1 VAASDNLQRLG
12 LRVGRVLEARE
23 HPGAR
28 GPSFVLAVD
37 LGDAVREAT
46 IALPGLSADALVGR
60 QVVCVTAEDELLV
73 LAAQSHAS
81 GPVLLRPDDEV
92 EDGSAVG

>member
-1 VAASDNLQRLG
+1 VAASDDLQRLG
-12 LRVGRVLEARE
+12 LQVGRVVEARE

-28 GPSFVLAVD
+28 GPSFVLTVD
-37 LGDAVREAT
+37 LGSERREAT
-46 IALPGLSADALVGR
+46 VALPGLSGDELVGR
-60 QVVCVTAEDELLV
+60 QVVCATAEDELLV
-73 LAAQSHAS
+73 LAAQSHAR

>member
-1 VAASDNLQRLG
+1 MAARDDLQRLG
-12 LRVGRVLEARE
+12 LTIGRVVAAGE

-28 GPSFVLAVD
+28 GPSAVLTID
-37 LGDAVREAT
+37 LGDSTREAT
-46 IALPGLSADALVGR
+46 VALSRLDPDELVGR

-81 GPVLLRPDDEV
+81 GPVLLRPDEEV
-92 EDGSAVG
+92 EDGSPVA

>member
-1 VAASDNLQRLG
+1 MGASDDLQRLG
-12 LRVGRVLEARE
+12 LQVGRVLEAAP

-28 GPSFVLAVD
+28 APSYVLTID
-37 LGDAVREAT
+37 LGGTTREAT
-46 IALPGLSADALVGR
+46 VALSGLEPGDLVGR
-60 QVVCVTAEDELLV
+60 QVVCATAEDELLV

-81 GPVLLRPDDEV
+81 GPVLLRPDTDV

>member
-1 VAASDNLQRLG
+1 VGADELQRLG
-12 LRVGRVLEARE
+12 ITVGRVIEARE

-28 GPSFVLAVD
+28 GPSYVLTID
-37 LGDAVREAT
+37 LGHQRREAT
-46 IALPGLSADALVGR
+46 IALPSLSAAALVGR
-60 QVVCVTAEDELLV
+60 QVVCVTAEDELIV
-73 LAAQSHAS
+73 LAAQSHAR

>member
-1 VAASDNLQRLG
+1 MAASDDLQSLG
-12 LRVGRVLEARE
+12 LRVGRVVDARE

-28 GPSFVLAVD
+28 APSFVLTVD
-37 LGDAVREAT
+37 LGGERREAT
-46 IALPGLSADALVGR
+46 VALPGLSGDELVGR

-73 LAAQSHAS
+73 LAAQSHAR
-81 GPVLLRPDDEV
+81 GPVLLRPDDDV

>member
-1 VAASDNLQRLG
+1 VTASDDLQRLG
-12 LRVGRVLEARE
+12 LKVGRVVDARE

-28 GPSFVLAVD
+28 GPSYVLSVD
-37 LGDAVREAT
+37 VGDAVREAT
-46 IALPGLSADALVGR
+46 VALSGLSADELVGR
-60 QVVCVTAEDELLV
+60 QIVCVTAEDELLV
-73 LAAQSHAS
+73 LAAQSHAR

>member
-1 VAASDNLQRLG
+1 VAASDDLQRLG
-12 LRVGRVLEARE
+12 LTIGRIVDARA

-37 LGDAVREAT
+37 LGGEVREAT
-46 IALPGLSADALVGR
+46 VAFPAPTADELIGR

-73 LAAQSHAS
+73 LAAQSHAR
-81 GPVLLRPDDEV
+81 GPVLLRPDDDV
-92 EDGSAVG
+92 EDGSPVG

>member
-1 VAASDNLQRLG
+1 VATSDDLQRLG
-12 LRVGRVLEARE
+12 IVVGRVVAARE

-28 GPSFVLAVD
+28 GPSYVLSVD
-37 LGDAVREAT
+37 VGDALREAT
-46 IALPGLSADALVGR
+46 VALSGLSLDELIGR
-60 QVVCVTAEDELLV
+60 QVVCVTAEEELLI
-73 LAAQSHAS
+73 LAAHSHAR

>member
-1 VAASDNLQRLG
+1 VSASDDLQRLG
-12 LRVGRVLEARE
+12 LQVGRVLEAAP

-28 GPSFVLAVD
+28 APSYLLTID
-37 LGDAVREAT
+37 LGSERREAT
-46 IALPGLSADALVGR
+46 IALSGLEPDELVGR

-73 LAAQSHAS
+73 LAAQSHAG
-81 GPVLLRPDDEV
+81 GPVLLRPDGDV